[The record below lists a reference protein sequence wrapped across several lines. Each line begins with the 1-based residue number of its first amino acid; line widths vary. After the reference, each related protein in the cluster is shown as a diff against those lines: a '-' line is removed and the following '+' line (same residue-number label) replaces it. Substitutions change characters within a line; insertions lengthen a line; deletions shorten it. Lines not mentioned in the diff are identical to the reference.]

1 MPIEIWEASQIVR
14 VCLKLEKQ
22 QRMII
27 IQNQQL
33 TNEIEFQSKQ
43 ITGLLE
49 KNESLLQEIKQYKL
63 DL

>member
-14 VCLKLEKQ
+14 VCIKLEKQ